1 MTASGAAERLAG
13 AWRRQDPGLV
23 RLTRAAGGV
32 AILLLTEGVVQF
44 AAVLGYV
51 TLSPVVEMAAGLA
64 AIITHV
70 MVKWPLRREAIG
82 WHAAVFAILLAIQ
95 AVPSLGQGHPGLL
108 DVLLLVLVFA
118 GISARRLGEPFT
130 TAGVGMLIAFLSSLF
145 SPVPPAMLPEV
156 LAMTAVGW
164 AIALAMRGVLP
175 PPSPRLALGDQLAA
189 CRAAIHEVVASL
201 PALLDAPTA
210 PEASAEAHRRLRRL
224 THARLALTT
233 LAGTGEFAE
242 IGRQVAL
249 QVHDIETSLVIA
261 VEVIGLESIMTVR
274 RPQAWPP
281 VLKAAL
287 ADHIAALDRHLAA
300 RGSAADWRATRER
313 GGEWLVEVTGGA
325 DTEAGWFFRAA
336 RVLSALA
343 RVGEAAALAHEAL
356 S

>member
-1 MTASGAAERLAG
+1 MTASGAADRLTG

-32 AILLLTEGVVQF
+32 VILLLAEGVVQL
-44 AAVLGYV
+44 AAMLGYV

-70 MVKWPLRREAIG
+70 MVKWPLRRDAVR
-82 WHAAVFAILLAIQ
+82 WHAAVFAVLLATQ
-95 AVPSLGQGHPGLL
+95 AVPSLGQGYPRLL
-108 DVLLLVLVFA
+108 DALLLAAVFA

-164 AIALAMRGVLP
+164 AIALAMRAILP

-189 CRAAIHEVVASL
+189 CRVAIREVVAAL
-201 PALLDAPTA
+201 PALLEAPAA
-210 PEASAEAHRRLRRL
+210 PEASARAHRRLKRL
-224 THARLALTT
+224 TRARLALTT

-261 VEVIGLESIMTVR
+261 VEVIGLESIMTVH

-281 VLKAAL
+281 LLKAAL
-287 ADHIAALDRHLAA
+287 ADTIAALDAHLAA
-300 RGSAADWRATRER
+300 RGTAADWLATRER
-313 GGEWLVEVTGGA
+313 NGEWLVEVTGGD

-343 RVGEAAALAHEAL
+343 RTGEAAALAHEAL